1 VNGFAAVRS
10 LRLAAFCVPL
20 ALALAGIGGAAPQ
33 PVQPGYDVSPRVSP
47 NGSWLLFQRLYGGS
61 RYSPPD
67 TSLRIA
73 RADGSAD
80 RELVAR
86 RPFLDARWTPDNLVQ
101 LILLQQDG
109 TLVTTLRR
117 PEDGSVVRPLSVA
130 TAAWSPDGNWIA
142 YVDDRGLNVSAPD
155 GSSVRLL
162 ATAPALG
169 TVGAGAFSPDST
181 RLTYAVNPSS
191 GPDRSE
197 VVRIDGTGRVVL
209 KEALVISPGKWAPDG
224 SAVVLMAQGDPGRP
238 NRYDPPRAYVIGAD
252 GSNPHRIAPGFSN
265 GPDWS
270 SRGDWIA
277 YLRQTPTPLRDLYDI
292 MIVRPNGTD
301 RRRVVRTEG
310 AGGTWLADGRHLLSV
325 GSGAC
330 RRTGVLE
337 IDAFARS
344 VKRLTNRCRIDGTPR
359 ADDLEGTPLRDLIDG
374 RGGADRIVGG
384 GGNDRI
390 SGGTGNDTIVSRDR
404 YRDTVRC
411 GPGIDRVVA
420 DYRDRLARDC
430 EHVRR

>member
-1 VNGFAAVRS
+1 VP
-10 LRLAAFCVPL
+10 RLAALVAPVLLVL
-20 ALALAGIGGAAPQ
+20 AVFAGAAPR
-33 PVQPGYDVSPRVSP
+33 PVEPGYDVAPQVSP

-73 RADGSAD
+73 SAGGTAE

-86 RPFLDARWTPDNLVQ
+86 RRFVDARWTPDNLVQ
-101 LILLQQDG
+101 VALLQEDG
-109 TLVTTLRR
+109 TVVTTLRR
-117 PEDGSVVRPLSVA
+117 PEDGAVA
-130 TAAWSPDGNWIA
+130 RQLLVNPAAWSADGKRIA
-142 YVDDRGLNVSAPD
+142 YVDDRVLYVAAPD
-155 GSSVRLL
+155 GSNARAV
-162 ATAPALG
+162 AIAPALG
-169 TVGAGAFSPDST
+169 VVGAGEFSPDST
-181 RLTYAVNPSS
+181 RLTYTVIPPN

-197 VVRIDGTGRVVL
+197 VVRIDGSGRVLL
-209 KEALVISPGKWAPDG
+209 KEALVISPGDWSPDG

-270 SRGDWIA
+270 PRGDWIA
-277 YLRQTPTPLRDLYDI
+277 YLRQTPTRLQDLYDI
-292 MIVRPNGTD
+292 MIVRPNGTG
-301 RRRVVRTEG
+301 RRRVARTEG

-337 IDAFARS
+337 IDAFSRT
-344 VKRLTNRCRIDGTPR
+344 VKRLTNRCRIDGTPG
-359 ADDLEGTPLRDLIDG
+359 ADDLQGTPLRDLIDG
-374 RGGADRIVGG
+374 RGGADRIVGA

-390 SGGTGNDTIVSRDR
+390 SGGTGNDIIVSRDR

-420 DYRDRLARDC
+420 DYRDRLTRDC
-430 EHVRR
+430 ERVRR